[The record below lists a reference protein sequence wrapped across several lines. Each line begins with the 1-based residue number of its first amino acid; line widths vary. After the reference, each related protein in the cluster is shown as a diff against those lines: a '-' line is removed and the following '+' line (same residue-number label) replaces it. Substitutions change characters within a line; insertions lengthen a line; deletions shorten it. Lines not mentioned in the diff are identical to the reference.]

1 MVDNNRRQRWMFCVA
16 SAAQYGGGH
25 VMRSLQLA
33 KAMRCFVDVCFLID
47 SPQSH
52 WVSVLQSYGFDVLND
67 VSDLTGV
74 VDGLWVDHYEPNI
87 AAFRALSIPIAG
99 IVDIA
104 GHHARYDFSVSY
116 VACESCDISGFEYAL
131 IDPAYAA
138 LKRAMDGRMRYSLCF
153 GQTDSKQVTLSV
165 LKVLESYPNQ
175 LDLNVV
181 CGKTN
186 VNRNSLLSFIES
198 SRHRISLIDSPD
210 SLQQVFEE
218 TDVFITSGGVAVLE
232 ACAAAIPCVVLT
244 TAQNQ
249 VGQVGQ
255 LAEMG
260 AVLRCDT
267 VDDVVGSINY
277 LSDEN
282 HYNQISACSKTV
294 VDGKGSKRLCDDL
307 LRWRRNFHD

>member
-1 MVDNNRRQRWMFCVA
+1 
-16 SAAQYGGGH
+16 
-25 VMRSLQLA
+25 MRSLQLA
-33 KAMRCFVDVCFLID
+33 QAMRDFVDVCFLID
-47 SPQSH
+47 SPQNH
-52 WVSVLQSYGFDVLND
+52 WGGFLRDNGFSVFDD
-67 VSDLTGV
+67 AADLTGHY
-74 VDGLWVDHYEPNI
+74 DGLWIDHYEPDM
-87 AAFRALSIPIAG
+87 AELRALDIPVSG
-99 IVDIA
+99 IVDIT

-138 LKRAMDGRMRYSLCF
+138 LKRTSDGRMRYSLCF

-165 LKVLESYPNQ
+165 LKVLEGYPNQ

-181 CGKTN
+181 CGKMN
-186 VNRNSLLSFIES
+186 ANRNSLLSFIES
-198 SRHRISLIDSPD
+198 SRHCISLIDSPD

-218 TDVFITSGGVAVLE
+218 TDIFITSGGVAVLE

-249 VGQVGQ
+249 MGQVGQ

-277 LSDEN
+277 LNDEN
-282 HYNQISACSKTV
+282 HYNQISTCSKTV